1 MTRRQ
6 RRFHYAIE
14 RCLAIFAPSVV
25 RRDHREFAGEV
36 LFDAVRVLLDG
47 FVTVEEVIEQR
58 RIDVGAGLP
67 HGTFHRGLCSS
78 RGTFH
83 ELIAAEKQRH
93 DLLIVGPAVLMG
105 DFVCARILAGVG
117 LYPRLLC
124 GLSCVFDV
132 MCVSDLLLQI
142 VDLLRIFF
150 TGICLDVG
158 RRLNL
163 DRIDPSVQDTCWLGS
178 GTRLSGDIVHP

>member
-1 MTRRQ
+1 
-6 RRFHYAIE
+6 
-14 RCLAIFAPSVV
+14 
-25 RRDHREFAGEV
+25 
-36 LFDAVRVLLDG
+36 
-47 FVTVEEVIEQR
+47 
-58 RIDVGAGLP
+58 
-67 HGTFHRGLCSS
+67 
-78 RGTFH
+78 
-83 ELIAAEKQRH
+83 LIAAEKQWH

-105 DFVCARILAGVG
+105 DFVCARILARVG

-124 GLSCVFDV
+124 GFPSVFDV